1 MHALLNSMEHFTFRS
16 KFQVSSDVRL
26 IARALGRP
34 ADLKTSHGAV
44 QNALSRVI
52 DRIAPN
58 ARRSQKKS
66 RWSTRADTLQNEVR
80 RAATQLTTRLIVVA
94 ELSEVT

>member
-44 QNALSRVI
+44 QNALSLVI

-58 ARRSQKKS
+58 APAKPKEVKVV
-66 RWSTRADTLQNEVR
+66 TRGPILYR
-80 RAATQLTTRLIVVA
+80 MR
-94 ELSEVT
+94 